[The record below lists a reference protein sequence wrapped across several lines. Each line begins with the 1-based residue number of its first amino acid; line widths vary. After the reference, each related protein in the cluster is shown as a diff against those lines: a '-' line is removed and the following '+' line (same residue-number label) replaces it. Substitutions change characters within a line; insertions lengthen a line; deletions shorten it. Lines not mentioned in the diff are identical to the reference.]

1 MGKDIGLDQ
10 LTSVV
15 NNAKYLKEKKSS
27 FKVLISCHE
36 SKDSCFKSASS

>member
-15 NNAKYLKEKKSS
+15 NNAKYLKEKK
-27 FKVLISCHE
+27 KAVLR
-36 SKDSCFKSASS
+36 F